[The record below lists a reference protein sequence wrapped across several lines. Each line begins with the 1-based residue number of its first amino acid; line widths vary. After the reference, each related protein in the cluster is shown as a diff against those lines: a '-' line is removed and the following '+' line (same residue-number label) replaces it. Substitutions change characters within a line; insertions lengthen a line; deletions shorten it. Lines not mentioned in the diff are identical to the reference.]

1 VQIAVCEMFEKQKLP
16 RKIINFNNNPKTTE
30 PFAFM
35 YLLPSNLENLSFSKT
50 IRCSSVY
57 ADHSLGHLIPI

>member
-1 VQIAVCEMFEKQKLP
+1 VQIAVCEMFEKQNLP

-50 IRCSSVY
+50 IR
-57 ADHSLGHLIPI
+57 